1 MKLIRMVNKQME
13 TIGFDPVSGNEV
25 PLGGTPEGV
34 RDDIDAKLSKGEMVI
49 PEYAVNYHGVET
61 YIKSIQKAQEGYQ
74 QIQDMGLL
82 GNPDEAIMDE
92 SEPLPKMGDEDI
104 PEYQTGGLTTTA
116 LAPISPVTL
125 PSVPTTPS
133 VDLTQPLAPVSTQV
147 TPTMQSVG
155 SLDVSTLQVGG
166 YKIIPY
172 VNAAGNTLYV
182 PSINGQVIGAIP
194 TGYSPATEQQT
205 ASQQTTSIQQQPVK
219 QPVKVE
225 PKVTISPA
233 GSTPPTTAVPSATTP
248 SATTPSAGKS
258 SLSAEN
264 QATIQS
270 IHSQPNLS
278 AKDIVAQ
285 TAPDKAIQGTAIDL
299 GKLGTIS
306 YADIA
311 KATTSI
317 AAKALVPSIPMAG
330 SIISN
335 AVSALAFSG
344 NQPATA
350 MMQGAINPNTGK
362 PSIAGTG
369 YHPASGWS
377 FHATETPLGLVTVSF
392 NDKDVTL
399 NTAPSVVQKGQLAL
413 AFNKD
418 FTDMTDT
425 EISESML
432 TDSNGHII
440 GFNAPN
446 AIGTPNGGYL
456 SDGSFQS
463 ALGKSATGY
472 ASDFS
477 ALSAIDQAVVSFKRS
492 QQPLSF
498 LTNIADSFKS
508 DEGRALEK
516 SLNEQLSIVEKDKRT
531 SKLTKTKQLQLV
543 EQIVRSGQDLS
554 KGISS
559 ITGQDVAA
567 SLAPKGAKGIQG
579 IQGPAP
585 AAPATPATGAQ
596 NAAGGGANVGYGGA
610 AGYGGAGGTGAAG
623 GGANV
628 GYGGAGG

>member
-1 MKLIRMVNKQME
+1 MINKQME

-74 QIQDMGLL
+74 QIQDMGLV

-92 SEPLPKMGDEDI
+92 SEPLPKMGDENI

-147 TPTMQSVG
+147 TPTTQSVG

-182 PSINGQVIGAIP
+182 PSINGQVIGAVP

-205 ASQQTTSIQQQPVK
+205 ASQQTTSIQQQPIQQ

-233 GSTPPTTAVPSATTP
+233 GSTPPATAVPSATTP

-270 IHSQPNLS
+270 IHSQNLS

-311 KATTSI
+311 KAATSI

-472 ASDFS
+472 AGDFS

-516 SLNEQLSIVEKDKRT
+516 SLNEQLSIVKKDKRT

-543 EQIVRSGQDLS
+543 EQVVRSGQDLS

-559 ITGQDVAA
+559 ITGQAVAA

-585 AAPATPATGAQ
+585 ATPTG
-596 NAAGGGANVGYGGA
+596 AAGGGANVGYGGA
-610 AGYGGAGGTGAAG
+610 AGYGGTGGTGAAG

>member
-1 MKLIRMVNKQME
+1 MKLIRMINKQME

-74 QIQDMGLL
+74 QIQDMGLV

-92 SEPLPKMGDEDI
+92 SEPLPKMGDENI

-147 TPTMQSVG
+147 TPTTQSVG

-182 PSINGQVIGAIP
+182 PSINGQVIGAVP

-205 ASQQTTSIQQQPVK
+205 ASQQTTPIQQQLVQ

-233 GSTPPTTAVPSATTP
+233 GSTPPSTAVPSATTS

-270 IHSQPNLS
+270 IHSQSNLS
-278 AKDIVAQ
+278 GKDIAAM

-311 KATTSI
+311 KAATSI

-330 SIISN
+330 SLISN

-399 NTAPSVVQKGQLAL
+399 NTAPSVVQKGELAL

-432 TDSNGHII
+432 TDSNGHIT

-543 EQIVRSGQDLS
+543 EQVVRSGQDLS

-559 ITGQDVAA
+559 ITGQAVAA

-585 AAPATPATGAQ
+585 ATPTG
-596 NAAGGGANVGYGGA
+596 AAGGGANVGYGGA
-610 AGYGGAGGTGAAG
+610 AGYGGTGGTGAAG

>member
-1 MKLIRMVNKQME
+1 MKLIRMINKQME

-74 QIQDMGLL
+74 QIQDMGLV

-92 SEPLPKMGDEDI
+92 SEPLPKMGDENI

-147 TPTMQSVG
+147 TPTTQSVG

-182 PSINGQVIGAIP
+182 PSINGQVIGAVP

-205 ASQQTTSIQQQPVK
+205 ASQQTTPIQQQLVQ

-233 GSTPPTTAVPSATTP
+233 GSTPPSTAVPSATTS

-270 IHSQPNLS
+270 IHSQSNLS
-278 AKDIVAQ
+278 GKDIAAM
-285 TAPDKAIQGTAIDL
+285 TAPDAKSPLSKTAIDL

-306 YADIA
+306 YANIA
-311 KATTSI
+311 KAATSI

-330 SIISN
+330 SLVSN

-425 EISESML
+425 EISESMQ
-432 TDSNGHII
+432 TDSNGHIT

-472 ASDFS
+472 AGDFS

-498 LTNIADSFKS
+498 L
-508 DEGRALEK
+508 
-516 SLNEQLSIVEKDKRT
+516 SLIH
-531 SKLTKTKQLQLV
+531 
-543 EQIVRSGQDLS
+543 
-554 KGISS
+554 ISEP
-559 ITGQDVAA
+559 TR
-567 SLAPKGAKGIQG
+567 P
-579 IQGPAP
+579 
-585 AAPATPATGAQ
+585 
-596 NAAGGGANVGYGGA
+596 Y
-610 AGYGGAGGTGAAG
+610 
-623 GGANV
+623 
-628 GYGGAGG
+628 

>member
-182 PSINGQVIGAIP
+182 PSINGQIIGAVP

-335 AVSALAFSG
+335 AVSALAFSK
-344 NQPATA
+344 TSV
-350 MMQGAINPNTGK
+350 IK
-362 PSIAGTG
+362 
-369 YHPASGWS
+369 
-377 FHATETPLGLVTVSF
+377 GLT
-392 NDKDVTL
+392 
-399 NTAPSVVQKGQLAL
+399 
-413 AFNKD
+413 
-418 FTDMTDT
+418 
-425 EISESML
+425 
-432 TDSNGHII
+432 
-440 GFNAPN
+440 
-446 AIGTPNGGYL
+446 
-456 SDGSFQS
+456 SDGNSE
-463 ALGKSATGY
+463 
-472 ASDFS
+472 
-477 ALSAIDQAVVSFKRS
+477 V
-492 QQPLSF
+492 
-498 LTNIADSFKS
+498 
-508 DEGRALEK
+508 
-516 SLNEQLSIVEKDKRT
+516 
-531 SKLTKTKQLQLV
+531 
-543 EQIVRSGQDLS
+543 
-554 KGISS
+554 
-559 ITGQDVAA
+559 
-567 SLAPKGAKGIQG
+567 
-579 IQGPAP
+579 
-585 AAPATPATGAQ
+585 
-596 NAAGGGANVGYGGA
+596 
-610 AGYGGAGGTGAAG
+610 
-623 GGANV
+623 
-628 GYGGAGG
+628 

>member
-1 MKLIRMVNKQME
+1 MKLIRMINKQME

-74 QIQDMGLL
+74 QIQDMGLV

-92 SEPLPKMGDEDI
+92 SEPLPKMGDENI

-147 TPTMQSVG
+147 TPTTQSVG

-182 PSINGQVIGAIP
+182 PSINGQVIGAVP

-205 ASQQTTSIQQQPVK
+205 ASQQTTSIQQQPIQQ

-233 GSTPPTTAVPSATTP
+233 GSTPPATAVPSATTP

-270 IHSQPNLS
+270 IHSQNLS

-311 KATTSI
+311 KAATSI

-472 ASDFS
+472 AGDFS

-543 EQIVRSGQDLS
+543 EQVVRSGQDLS

-559 ITGQDVAA
+559 ITGQAVAA

-585 AAPATPATGAQ
+585 ATPTG
-596 NAAGGGANVGYGGA
+596 AAGGGANVGYGGA
-610 AGYGGAGGTGAAG
+610 AGYGGTGGTGAAG

>member
-1 MKLIRMVNKQME
+1 MKLIRMINKQME

-49 PEYAVNYHGVET
+49 PEHAVNYHGVET

-74 QIQDMGLL
+74 QIQDMGLV

-92 SEPLPKMGDEDI
+92 SEPLPKMGDENI

-147 TPTMQSVG
+147 TPTTQSVG

-182 PSINGQVIGAIP
+182 PSINGQVIGAVP

-205 ASQQTTSIQQQPVK
+205 ASQQTTPIQQQLVQ

-233 GSTPPTTAVPSATTP
+233 GSTPPATAVPSATTS

-270 IHSQPNLS
+270 IHSQSNLS
-278 AKDIVAQ
+278 GKDIAAM

-311 KATTSI
+311 KAATSI

-472 ASDFS
+472 AGDFS

-516 SLNEQLSIVEKDKRT
+516 SLNEQLSIVKKDKRT

-543 EQIVRSGQDLS
+543 EQVVRSGQDLS

-559 ITGQDVAA
+559 ITGQAVAA

-585 AAPATPATGAQ
+585 ATPTG
-596 NAAGGGANVGYGGA
+596 AAGGGANVGYGGA
-610 AGYGGAGGTGAAG
+610 AGYGG
-623 GGANV
+623 
-628 GYGGAGG
+628 

>member
-1 MKLIRMVNKQME
+1 MKLIRMINKQME

-74 QIQDMGLL
+74 QIQDMGLV

-92 SEPLPKMGDEDI
+92 SEPLPKMGDENI

-147 TPTMQSVG
+147 TPTTQSVG

-182 PSINGQVIGAIP
+182 PSINGQVIGAVP

-205 ASQQTTSIQQQPVK
+205 ASQQTTPIQQQLVQ

-233 GSTPPTTAVPSATTP
+233 GSTPPSTAVPSATTS

-270 IHSQPNLS
+270 IHSQSNLS
-278 AKDIVAQ
+278 GKDIAAM

-306 YADIA
+306 YADVA
-311 KATTSI
+311 KAATSI

-330 SIISN
+330 SLVSN

-399 NTAPSVVQKGQLAL
+399 NTAPSVVQKGELAL

-432 TDSNGHII
+432 TDSNGHIT

-543 EQIVRSGQDLS
+543 EQVVRSGQDLS

-559 ITGQDVAA
+559 ITGQAVAA

-585 AAPATPATGAQ
+585 ATPTG
-596 NAAGGGANVGYGGA
+596 AAGGGANVGYGGA
-610 AGYGGAGGTGAAG
+610 AGYGGTGGTGAAG

>member
-1 MKLIRMVNKQME
+1 MKLIRMINKQME

-74 QIQDMGLL
+74 QIQDMGLV

-92 SEPLPKMGDEDI
+92 SEPLPKMGDENI

-147 TPTMQSVG
+147 TPTTQSVG

-182 PSINGQVIGAIP
+182 PSINGQVIGAVP

-205 ASQQTTSIQQQPVK
+205 ASQQTTSIQQQPIQQ

-233 GSTPPTTAVPSATTP
+233 GSTPPATAVPSATTP

-270 IHSQPNLS
+270 IHSQNLS

-311 KATTSI
+311 KAATSI

-330 SIISN
+330 SLVSN

-432 TDSNGHII
+432 TDSNGHIT

-472 ASDFS
+472 AGDFS

-516 SLNEQLSIVEKDKRT
+516 SLNEQLSIVKKDKRT

-543 EQIVRSGQDLS
+543 EQVVRSGQDLS

-559 ITGQDVAA
+559 ITGQAVAA

-585 AAPATPATGAQ
+585 ATPTG
-596 NAAGGGANVGYGGA
+596 AAGGGANVGYGGA

-628 GYGGAGG
+628 GYGGAAGYGG

>member
-1 MKLIRMVNKQME
+1 MKLIRMINKQME

-74 QIQDMGLL
+74 QIQDMGLV

-92 SEPLPKMGDEDI
+92 SEPLPKMGDENI

-147 TPTMQSVG
+147 TPTTQSVG

-182 PSINGQVIGAIP
+182 PSINGQVIGAVP

-205 ASQQTTSIQQQPVK
+205 ASQQTTPIQQQLVQ

-233 GSTPPTTAVPSATTP
+233 GSTPPSTAVPSATTS

-270 IHSQPNLS
+270 IHSQSNLS
-278 AKDIVAQ
+278 GKDIAAM

-311 KATTSI
+311 KAATSI

-330 SIISN
+330 SLVSN

-472 ASDFS
+472 AGDFS
-477 ALSAIDQAVVSFKRS
+477 ALRAIDQAVVSFKRS

-543 EQIVRSGQDLS
+543 EQVVRSGQDLS

-559 ITGQDVAA
+559 ITGQAVAA

-585 AAPATPATGAQ
+585 ATPTG
-596 NAAGGGANVGYGGA
+596 AAGGGANVGYGGA
-610 AGYGGAGGTGAAG
+610 AGYGGTGGTGAAG

>member
-1 MKLIRMVNKQME
+1 MKLIRMINKQME

-74 QIQDMGLL
+74 QIQDMGLV

-92 SEPLPKMGDEDI
+92 SEPLPKMGDENI

-147 TPTMQSVG
+147 TPTTQSVG

-182 PSINGQVIGAIP
+182 PSINGQVIGAVP

-205 ASQQTTSIQQQPVK
+205 ASQQTTPIQQQLVQ

-233 GSTPPTTAVPSATTP
+233 GSTPPSTAVPSATTS

-270 IHSQPNLS
+270 IHSQSNLS
-278 AKDIVAQ
+278 GKDIAAM

-311 KATTSI
+311 EAATSI

-330 SIISN
+330 SLISN

-399 NTAPSVVQKGQLAL
+399 NTAPSVVQKGELAL

-432 TDSNGHII
+432 TDSNGHIT

-472 ASDFS
+472 AGDFS

-516 SLNEQLSIVEKDKRT
+516 SLNEQLSIVKKDKRT

-543 EQIVRSGQDLS
+543 EQVVRSGQDLS

-559 ITGQDVAA
+559 ITGQAVAA

-585 AAPATPATGAQ
+585 ATPTG
-596 NAAGGGANVGYGGA
+596 AAGGGANVGYGGA
-610 AGYGGAGGTGAAG
+610 AGYGGTGGTGAAG

>member
-1 MKLIRMVNKQME
+1 MKLIRMINKQME

-74 QIQDMGLL
+74 QIQDMGLV

-92 SEPLPKMGDEDI
+92 SEPLPKMGDENI

-147 TPTMQSVG
+147 TPTTQSVG

-182 PSINGQVIGAIP
+182 PSINGQVIGAVP

-205 ASQQTTSIQQQPVK
+205 ASQQTTPIQQQLVQ

-233 GSTPPTTAVPSATTP
+233 GSTPPATAVPSATTP

-270 IHSQPNLS
+270 IHSQSNLS
-278 AKDIVAQ
+278 GKDIAAM

-306 YADIA
+306 YADVA
-311 KATTSI
+311 KAATSI

-330 SIISN
+330 SLVSN

-399 NTAPSVVQKGQLAL
+399 NTAPSVVQKGELAL

-432 TDSNGHII
+432 TDSNGHIT

-543 EQIVRSGQDLS
+543 EQVVRSGQDLS

-559 ITGQDVAA
+559 ITGQAVAA
-567 SLAPKGAKGIQG
+567 SPAPKGAKGIQG

-585 AAPATPATGAQ
+585 ATPTG
-596 NAAGGGANVGYGGA
+596 AAGGGANVGYGGA
-610 AGYGGAGGTGAAG
+610 AGYGGTGGTGAAG

>member
-1 MKLIRMVNKQME
+1 MKLIRMINKQME

-74 QIQDMGLL
+74 QIQDMGLV

-92 SEPLPKMGDEDI
+92 SEPLPKMGDENI

-147 TPTMQSVG
+147 TPTTQSVG

-182 PSINGQVIGAIP
+182 PSINGQVIGAVP

-205 ASQQTTSIQQQPVK
+205 ASQQTTPIQQQLVQ

-233 GSTPPTTAVPSATTP
+233 GSTPPATAVPSATTP

-270 IHSQPNLS
+270 IHSQSNLS
-278 AKDIVAQ
+278 GKDIAAM

-311 KATTSI
+311 EVATSI

-330 SIISN
+330 SLISN

-399 NTAPSVVQKGQLAL
+399 NTAPSVVQKGELAL

-432 TDSNGHII
+432 TDSNGHIT

-543 EQIVRSGQDLS
+543 EQVVRSGQDLS

-559 ITGQDVAA
+559 ITGQAVAA

-585 AAPATPATGAQ
+585 ATPTG
-596 NAAGGGANVGYGGA
+596 AAGGGANVGYGGA
-610 AGYGGAGGTGAAG
+610 AGYGGTGGTGAAG

>member
-1 MKLIRMVNKQME
+1 MINKQME

-74 QIQDMGLL
+74 QIQDMGLV

-92 SEPLPKMGDEDI
+92 SEPLPKMGDENI

-147 TPTMQSVG
+147 TPTTQSVG

-182 PSINGQVIGAIP
+182 PSINGQVIGAVP
-194 TGYSPATEQQT
+194 TAYSAATEQQT
-205 ASQQTTSIQQQPVK
+205 ASQQTTPIQQQLVQ

-233 GSTPPTTAVPSATTP
+233 GSTPPSTAVPSATTS

-270 IHSQPNLS
+270 IHSQSNLS
-278 AKDIVAQ
+278 GKDIAAM

-311 KATTSI
+311 KAATSI

-330 SIISN
+330 SLVSN

-432 TDSNGHII
+432 TDSNGHIT

-472 ASDFS
+472 AGDFS

-543 EQIVRSGQDLS
+543 EQVVRSGQDLS

-559 ITGQDVAA
+559 ITGQAVAA

-585 AAPATPATGAQ
+585 ATPTG
-596 NAAGGGANVGYGGA
+596 AAGGGANVGYGGA
-610 AGYGGAGGTGAAG
+610 AGYGGTGGTGAAG

>member
-1 MKLIRMVNKQME
+1 MKLIRMINKQME

-74 QIQDMGLL
+74 QIQDMGLV

-92 SEPLPKMGDEDI
+92 SEPLPKMGDENI

-147 TPTMQSVG
+147 TPTTQSVG

-182 PSINGQVIGAIP
+182 PSINGQVIGAVP

-205 ASQQTTSIQQQPVK
+205 ASQQTTSIQQQPIQQ

-233 GSTPPTTAVPSATTP
+233 GSTPPATAVPSATTP

-270 IHSQPNLS
+270 IHSQSNLS
-278 AKDIVAQ
+278 GKDIAAM

-311 KATTSI
+311 KAATSI

-472 ASDFS
+472 AGDFS

-516 SLNEQLSIVEKDKRT
+516 SLNEQLSIVKKDKRT

-543 EQIVRSGQDLS
+543 EQVVRSGQDLS

-559 ITGQDVAA
+559 ITGQAVAA

-585 AAPATPATGAQ
+585 ATP
-596 NAAGGGANVGYGGA
+596 
-610 AGYGGAGGTGAAG
+610 TGAAG

>member
-1 MKLIRMVNKQME
+1 MKLIRMINKQME

-74 QIQDMGLL
+74 QIQDMGLV

-92 SEPLPKMGDEDI
+92 SEPLPKMGDENI

-147 TPTMQSVG
+147 TPTTQSVG

-182 PSINGQVIGAIP
+182 PSINGQVIGAVP

-205 ASQQTTSIQQQPVK
+205 ASQQTTPIQQQLVQ

-233 GSTPPTTAVPSATTP
+233 GSTPPSTAVPSATTS

-270 IHSQPNLS
+270 IHSQSNLS
-278 AKDIVAQ
+278 GKDIAAM

-306 YADIA
+306 YADVA
-311 KATTSI
+311 KAATSI

-330 SIISN
+330 SLISN

-399 NTAPSVVQKGQLAL
+399 NTAPSVVQKGELAL

-432 TDSNGHII
+432 TDSNGHIT

-543 EQIVRSGQDLS
+543 EQVVRSGQDLS

-559 ITGQDVAA
+559 ITGQAVAA

-585 AAPATPATGAQ
+585 ATPTG
-596 NAAGGGANVGYGGA
+596 AAGGGANVGYGGA
-610 AGYGGAGGTGAAG
+610 AGYGGTGGTGAAG

>member
-1 MKLIRMVNKQME
+1 MVNKQME

-516 SLNEQLSIVEKDKRT
+516 SLNEQLSIVKKDKRT

-543 EQIVRSGQDLS
+543 EQVVRSGQDLS

>member
-1 MKLIRMVNKQME
+1 MKLIRMINKQME

-74 QIQDMGLL
+74 QIQDMGLV

-92 SEPLPKMGDEDI
+92 SEPLPKMGDENI

-147 TPTMQSVG
+147 TPTTQSVG

-182 PSINGQVIGAIP
+182 PSINGQVIGAVP

-205 ASQQTTSIQQQPVK
+205 ASQQTTPIQQQLVQ

-233 GSTPPTTAVPSATTP
+233 GSTPPSTAVPSATTS

-270 IHSQPNLS
+270 IHSQSNLS
-278 AKDIVAQ
+278 GKDIAAM

-311 KATTSI
+311 EAATSI

-330 SIISN
+330 SLISN

-399 NTAPSVVQKGQLAL
+399 NTAPSVVQKGELAL

-432 TDSNGHII
+432 TDSNGHIT

-472 ASDFS
+472 AGDFS

-516 SLNEQLSIVEKDKRT
+516 SLNEQLSIVKKDKRT

-543 EQIVRSGQDLS
+543 EQVVRSGQDLS

-559 ITGQDVAA
+559 ITGQAVAA

-585 AAPATPATGAQ
+585 ATPTG
-596 NAAGGGANVGYGGA
+596 AAGGGANVGYGGA
-610 AGYGGAGGTGAAG
+610 AGYGGTGGTGAAG

-628 GYGGAGG
+628 GYGGAAGYGG